1 MRKFLMSRGNPGPYV
16 DASTALFTNEAMG
29 GKMESTVRI
38 ELKSELYNHMIQVGL
53 QPKFHPASHYS

>member
-29 GKMESTVRI
+29 GKTESTVRI
-38 ELKSELYNHMIQVGL
+38 ELKI
-53 QPKFHPASHYS
+53 